1 MSLSQNLSRSV
12 ELFRC
17 PKTHKLGKIC
27 VTRLLFRRW
36 HVTEGELELEV
47 TTATKRVQKMTP
59 KTSTCVAVTKNM
71 LRLRM

>member
-1 MSLSQNLSRSV
+1 M
-12 ELFRC
+12 
-17 PKTHKLGKIC
+17 
-27 VTRLLFRRW
+27 TRLLFRRR

-59 KTSTCVAVTKNM
+59 KTSTCVGVPKNM